1 MVINMA
7 KGNNYFEFFIE
18 LVDYCLA
25 AAENLSETLHNFDA
39 EKLPETMEFLHEI
52 EHNADVKKHEMIKKL
67 SSEFITPIEREDII
81 LLSQEIDDV
90 TDSIEDVLLKIYMF
104 NITSI
109 KEEALEFC
117 KIIADCCRALKK
129 VMENFQNFRKSTEL
143 KNHLIEIN
151 RLEEVG
157 DKLYTEAVRTLYT
170 TCKDPIE
177 IIAWTETFRRFEQCC
192 DNCEDIADVVE
203 GVIMKNS

>member
-1 MVINMA
+1 MA
-7 KGNNYFEFFIE
+7 KNNNYFEYFIE
-18 LVDYCLA
+18 LVDFCLA
-25 AAENLSETLHNFDA
+25 AAESLSSTLHNFDA
-39 EKLPETMEFLHEI
+39 KKLPETMKLLHEV

-67 SSEFITPIEREDII
+67 SAEFITPIEREDII
-81 LLSQEIDDV
+81 QLSQEIDDV

-104 NITSI
+104 NITEI

-117 KIIADCCRALKK
+117 KIIADCCQALKN
-129 VMENFQNFRKSTEL
+129 VMQNFQNFKKSADL
-143 KNHLIEIN
+143 KKYLIEIN

-157 DKLYTEAVRTLYT
+157 DQLYTDAVRKLYT

-203 GVIMKNS
+203 SVIMKNS

>member
-1 MVINMA
+1 MA
-7 KGNNYFEFFIE
+7 KNNDYFELFIE
-18 LVDYCLA
+18 LVDFCVA

-39 EKLPETMEFLHEI
+39 NKLPETMKLLHAV

-67 SSEFITPIEREDII
+67 TAEFITPIEREDII

-104 NITSI
+104 NITEI
-109 KEEALEFC
+109 REEALEFC
-117 KIIADCCRALKK
+117 KIITNCCKAIKM
-129 VMENFQNFRKSTEL
+129 VMENFHNFKKSADLRT
-143 KNHLIEIN
+143 NLIEIN
-151 RLEEVG
+151 RLEEEG
-157 DKLYTEAVRTLYT
+157 DELYTNAVRRLYT
-170 TCKDPIE
+170 TSKDPIE

-203 GVIMKNS
+203 SVIMKNS